1 MLSLANF
8 FDPDTSWTESRF
20 DVADKSDVSG
30 IATHVGSYGQQKT
43 LELRLANNFDA
54 LKFNVGQANDS
65 KSSDK
70 ILVVR
75 VLGNGKQLD
84 VRKVPFN
91 TVQEIS
97 VATKM
102 VNAVKIE
109 LTAEDP
115 QSNDSRSVTAVIS
128 DVTLD

>member
-1 MLSLANF
+1 MSLSNF
-8 FDPDTSWTESRF
+8 FEPDSSWTENRY
-20 DVADKSDVSG
+20 DVADKSGVSG
-30 IATHVGSYGQQKT
+30 ISTSISGYSETST
-43 LELRLANNFDA
+43 LELRLANNFST
-54 LKFNVGQANDS
+54 LTFNAGQANDS

-75 VLGNGKQLD
+75 VVGNGKQLD

-97 VATKM
+97 VPVKG
-102 VNAVKIE
+102 VNALKIE
-109 LTAEDP
+109 LSLDEAT
-115 QSNDSRSVTAVIS
+115 NRDSKAVTAVVS

>member
-1 MLSLANF
+1 MADF
-8 FDPDTSWTESRF
+8 FEPESSWTENRF
-20 DVADKSDVSG
+20 DVEDKAGVSG
-30 IATHVGSYGQQKT
+30 IAAQISTYGQQT
-43 LELRLANNFDA
+43 LELRLGNNFSS
-54 LKFNVGQANDS
+54 LTFNVGQANDS

-70 ILVVR
+70 ILVIR
-75 VLGNGKQLD
+75 VVGNGKQLD

-97 VATKM
+97 VTTKM

-109 LTAEDP
+109 ATVEDAE
-115 QSNDSRSVTAVIS
+115 SRDSKSVLAVVS